1 MTDEMRKF
9 RTTVIVLLTIVLLWT
24 AFLSIALFYH
34 SETEKIRRE
43 SENFG
48 IYVCGTSVQYKNA
61 ADVLG
66 DGTVSYDPGGNMLML
81 SNATLEYDGAAV
93 IFAEKDLTIVL
104 DGDNKLICTGEGS
117 VAGLY
122 ASDYMLRKD
131 ISFIGGGTL
140 TVEKGGNADTVVAG
154 IVAKD
159 IWAYSNITVDLTGVA
174 EGSAGIECGQ
184 LCLLGENTVSVKV
197 ESTGAANGIFAS
209 GNVTLM
215 DNTTLDVTNISAGE
229 NRIGMECTGSFMA
242 CKGSA
247 INATAGDDG
256 FGLLCHSV
264 FFDYGATV
272 NCEID
277 AVGGLRHVTE

>member
-1 MTDEMRKF
+1 MDGF
-9 RTTVIVLLTIVLLWT
+9 PQH
-24 AFLSIALFYH
+24 ALFYH

-48 IYVCGTSVQYKNA
+48 IYVCGTSVQHKNA

-81 SNATLEYDGAAV
+81 NNATLESDGSTV

-104 DGDNKLICTGEGS
+104 NGENKLICTGAGS

-131 ISFIGGGTL
+131 ISIISSGTL
-140 TVEKGGNADTVVAG
+140 TVEKGGNADAAVGG

-159 IWAYSNITVDLTGVA
+159 VWAYSDITVDLTGVA
-174 EGSAGIECGQ
+174 EGSSGI
-184 LCLLGENTVSVKV
+184 
-197 ESTGAANGIFAS
+197 
-209 GNVTLM
+209 
-215 DNTTLDVTNISAGE
+215 
-229 NRIGMECTGSFMA
+229 
-242 CKGSA
+242 
-247 INATAGDDG
+247 
-256 FGLLCHSV
+256 GLLCHSV

-277 AVGGLRHVTE
+277 AIDGVRHVTE